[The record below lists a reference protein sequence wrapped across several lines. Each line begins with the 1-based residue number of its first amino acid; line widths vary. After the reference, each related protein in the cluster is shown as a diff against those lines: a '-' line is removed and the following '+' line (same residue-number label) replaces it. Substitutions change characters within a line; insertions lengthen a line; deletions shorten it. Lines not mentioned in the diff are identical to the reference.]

1 MKHKLS
7 IMNMLLYPKS
17 KKLIFATIF
26 TIIFSLISSLTSS
39 LPISNINN
47 EFFVYTYASEANNFN
62 GYYISANGD
71 TLPVYAFHKSG
82 NDNEN
87 FNILFLGDGYTNDQQ
102 EMFLTDISKRV
113 TAIFSTEP
121 YKSMS
126 DKINIY
132 AVPTV
137 SNESG
142 ASYVDI
148 YSDTDDSIVKKD
160 TYFSITQSGKSGIIR
175 EVGKN
180 KAKAIKSA
188 LENTYLDSDASINT
202 IHIVSNS
209 SEYFGAVETSNSL
222 FSCSSRYNG
231 NSSEMITLH
240 EISHSIGG
248 LADEYATTT
257 NPGIEAENASAS
269 GKSDI
274 IKWKNFLGFRGIGIH
289 LSQYGGK
296 IYIPS
301 DKCIMKDLYDKDFC
315 EVCKAELIRGMS
327 FSVGKNSTTQ
337 DSGKTPFKEHYIA
350 NPDITIEH
358 DLANTTG
365 TSYKSYQITEN
376 NITNANDRNLEFRT
390 VVQNLENKE
399 KNFRLLFKITDK
411 YNNIKH
417 SVQQDF
423 NIPALSNIYDPKPS
437 QKSLSVTIEK
447 PTDLQQG
454 DLITAQVIDIDTNK
468 ILATNKTQ
476 NTVIYKLN
484 INHRIKDK
492 NGNTYDMPNS
502 KTTTL
507 RVPKDSVYTLPVFK
521 QLNGYTYVGNS
532 SNSASVTVSDFNTTI
547 DFYYQEPIK
556 KSINISLSADNKT
569 VFVTP
574 QNILDNIS
582 VILAFYD
589 NNELNS
595 KESDLYDITLKEVK
609 IINYNP
615 ETDNDITYT
624 PTTEFSAVKVFTWNS
639 LNDLTPIF
647 KPQIITIEN

>member
-7 IMNMLLYPKS
+7 MLNTFIYHKS
-17 KKLIFATIF
+17 NKFIFLL
-26 TIIFSLISSLTSS
+26 IFSLTLSLILS
-39 LPISNINN
+39 LLILNIND
-47 EFFVYTYASEANNFN
+47 EIPTSAYAAEAESFDGCN
-62 GYYISANGD
+62 ITANGD
-71 TLPVYAFHKSG
+71 TLPVYAFHKSRS
-82 NDNEN
+82 DNEN
-87 FNILFLGDGYTNDQQ
+87 FNILFLGDGYTKNQQ

-113 TAIFSTEP
+113 SAMLGTEP

-132 AVPTV
+132 AVYAV

-142 ASYVDI
+142 ASYIDI
-148 YSDTDDSIVKKD
+148 YSNTDDSTIKRD

-175 EVGKN
+175 EIGKD

-188 LENTYLDSDASINT
+188 LENTYLDSNASVNT
-202 IHIVSNS
+202 IHIISNS
-209 SEYFGAVETSNSL
+209 SEYFGASETTNSL
-222 FSCSSRYNG
+222 FSCSSRCGG
-231 NSSEMITLH
+231 NEIMTLH

-248 LADEYATTT
+248 LADEYATTA
-257 NPGIEAENASAS
+257 NPSIEAKNASAS
-269 GKSDI
+269 GKSDLV
-274 IKWKNFLGFRGIGIH
+274 KWKNFLGFREIGIH

-301 DKCIMKDLYDKDFC
+301 EKCIMKDLYDNEFC

-327 FSVGKNSTTQ
+327 FSVDKNFTTQ
-337 DSGKTPFKEHYIA
+337 NSNQVPFKEHYIA

-358 DLANTTG
+358 DLTNTTG

-376 NITNANDRNLEFRT
+376 NITNANGHNLEFRT

-423 NIPALSNIYDPKPS
+423 NIPALANIYDPKPS
-437 QKSLSVTIEK
+437 QKSLSVTIET

-454 DLITAQVIDIDTNK
+454 DLITARVIDIDTNK
-468 ILATNKTQ
+468 VLATNKTQ

-484 INHRIKDK
+484 INHKIKDK
-492 NGNTYDMPNS
+492 NGNTYDMPNA

-507 RVPKDSVYTLPVFK
+507 RIPKGSIYTLPVFK
-521 QLNGYTYVGNS
+521 QLNGYTYIGNS
-532 SNSASVTVSDFNTTI
+532 LNSASVAIVDFNTTI
-547 DFYYQEPIK
+547 DFYYQDPIK
-556 KSINISLSADNKT
+556 KSINVSLSSDKKT

-574 QNILDNIS
+574 QNISDNIY
-582 VILAFYD
+582 VIIAFYD
-589 NNELNS
+589 NDKL
-595 KESDLYDITLKEVK
+595 TLKEVK
-609 IINYNP
+609 TISYNP
-615 ETDNDITYT
+615 KTDNEITYT
-624 PTTEFSAVKVFTWNS
+624 PNTDFSAIKVFTWNN

>member
-7 IMNMLLYPKS
+7 MLNTFVYPKS
-17 KKLIFATIF
+17 NKFIFLL
-26 TIIFSLISSLTSS
+26 IFSLISSLIFS
-39 LPISNINN
+39 LPILNANN
-47 EFFVYTYASEANNFN
+47 EISVSVYAAETDSFDGCN
-62 GYYISANGD
+62 ITANGD
-71 TLPVYAFHKSG
+71 TLPVYAYHKSG
-82 NDNEN
+82 SDNEN
-87 FNILFLGDGYTNDQQ
+87 FNILFLGDGYTKDQQ
-102 EMFLTDISKRV
+102 EIFLTDISKRV
-113 TAIFSTEP
+113 TAILGTEP

-132 AVPTV
+132 TVPTV

-148 YSDTDDSIVKKD
+148 YSNTDDLINKKD

-209 SEYFGAVETSNSL
+209 SEYFGAAETTNSL
-222 FSCSSRYNG
+222 FSCSSRYDG

-248 LADEYATTT
+248 LADEYATTA
-257 NPGIEAENASAS
+257 NPSIETENASAT

-274 IKWKNFLGFRGIGIH
+274 VKWKNFLGFRGIGIH

-301 DKCIMKDLYDKDFC
+301 EKCIMKDLYDNEFC

-337 DSGKTPFKEHYIA
+337 DSKQATFKAHYIA

-376 NITNANDRNLEFRT
+376 NITNANGHNLEFRT

-399 KNFRLLFKITDK
+399 KHFRLLFKITDK
-411 YNNIKH
+411 YNNTKH

-423 NIPALSNIYDPKPS
+423 NIAALSNIYDPKPS
-437 QKSLSVTIEK
+437 QKSLSVSIEN

-468 ILATNKTQ
+468 VLVTNKTQ

-484 INHRIKDK
+484 INHKIKDK
-492 NGNTYDMPNS
+492 NGNTYDMPNA

-507 RVPKDSVYTLPVFK
+507 RIPKGSVYTLPVFK
-521 QLNGYTYVGNS
+521 QLNGYTYISNS
-532 SNSASVTVSDFNTTI
+532 LNSASVAVVDFNTTI

-556 KSINISLSADNKT
+556 KSINVSLSADNKT

-574 QNILDNIS
+574 RNISDNIY
-582 VILAFYD
+582 IIIAFYD
-589 NNELNS
+589 NDKL
-595 KESDLYDITLKEVK
+595 TLKEVK
-609 IINYNP
+609 TINHKP
-615 ETDNDITYT
+615 KTDNEITYT
-624 PTTEFSAVKVFTWNS
+624 SNTDFSAVKVFTWNN

-647 KPQIITIEN
+647 KPQMISIDN